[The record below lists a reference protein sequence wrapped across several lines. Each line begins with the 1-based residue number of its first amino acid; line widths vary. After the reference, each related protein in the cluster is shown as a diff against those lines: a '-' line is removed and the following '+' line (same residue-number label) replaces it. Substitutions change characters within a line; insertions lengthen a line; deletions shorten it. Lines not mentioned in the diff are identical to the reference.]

1 MDFKSLRT
9 WLLIAAMFTIVAVCC
24 VVEPTLILLLGG
36 AGYGVYKL
44 YEYNRQQEQMNQL
57 QADYAKNQAVENVHR
72 AALRVLQRLSKPLD
86 IIRPEAIA
94 DVRCKE
100 SIVSKQGFSLVRS
113 HVKLN
118 PSNAKDISKIPQYIR
133 LIQTT
138 IDDLA
143 VSGDFDDLF
152 PVQFVNEK
160 DTVLAVDSISFDESH
175 LVIDFAIRDCQAICD
190 YLNKKKAIA
199 EKPNRISRDDEEF

>member
-1 MDFKSLRT
+1 M
-9 WLLIAAMFTIVAVCC
+9 
-24 VVEPTLILLLGG
+24 
-36 AGYGVYKL
+36 
-44 YEYNRQQEQMNQL
+44 
-57 QADYAKNQAVENVHR
+57 
-72 AALRVLQRLSKPLD
+72 
-86 IIRPEAIA
+86 
-94 DVRCKE
+94 
-100 SIVSKQGFSLVRS
+100 
-113 HVKLN
+113 
-118 PSNAKDISKIPQYIR
+118 
-133 LIQTT
+133 IQTT